1 MSAEPIFLDAPRENG
16 SGIVW
21 DDVWVSGL
29 DAALGPVEARG
40 RAQQVVIGQRLDLPS
55 KGHAHE
61 ALRGSDAAKGARGDA
76 QSVEHAYVDRQRR
89 LSAAAQAPARQH
101 LRERGRRRSYCVRGT
116 LERARP
122 CVSHS
127 GRTRV
132 VVVGGRA

>member
-1 MSAEPIFLDAPRENG
+1 MGQRAGRSAR
-16 SGIVW
+16 
-21 DDVWVSGL
+21 
-29 DAALGPVEARG
+29 ARRG
-40 RAQQVVIGQRLDLPS
+40 EGAGTQQVVIGQRLDLPS

-127 GRTRV
+127 GRMRV